1 MNPKDFAFKVPFSVF
16 VAGPSQSGK
25 TRFTQQILKH
35 IGKGILSKP
44 IKKIVYAYSKW
55 QPAFDEM
62 RENDASIMFY
72 EGLPTKEELTEWTKS
87 GEDLLLVLD
96 DLVYRVIQSFDYME
110 LFSICV
116 HHLKVSV
123 IFISQNLFPQGKY
136 SRVISLNCH
145 YLVLFKNPRDNFQ
158 MRYLATQLYP
168 RNTSYFLDAYEKAT
182 QNPYSYLLVDLSIRG
197 NKDYALRTGIFPG
210 DLLTVFIKS

>member
-1 MNPKDFAFKVPFSVF
+1 MNPKDFAFKVPYSVF
-16 VAGPSQSGK
+16 VAWPSQSGK

-35 IGKGILSKP
+35 IGRGILSKP

-62 RENDASIMFY
+62 RGNDSSIMFY

-96 DLVYRVIQSFDYME
+96 DLVYRVIQSFDCME
-110 LFSICV
+110 LFSIYV

-123 IFISQNLFPQGKY
+123 IFLSQNLFQQGKY
-136 SRVISLNCH
+136 SSVISLNCH
-145 YLVLFKNPRDNFQ
+145 YLVLLKTREITFK
-158 MRYLATQLYP
+158 
-168 RNTSYFLDAYEKAT
+168 
-182 QNPYSYLLVDLSIRG
+182 
-197 NKDYALRTGIFPG
+197 
-210 DLLTVFIKS
+210 

>member
-1 MNPKDFAFKVPFSVF
+1 MTPDEFALKVPFSVF
-16 VAGPSQSGK
+16 VSGPSQSGK
-25 TRFTQQILKH
+25 TRFTQRILNNVE
-35 IGKGILSKP
+35 KGVLSKP

-55 QPAFDEM
+55 QPAFQEM
-62 RENDASIMFY
+62 RDNDASMTFY
-72 EGLPTKEELTEWTKS
+72 EGLPTKEELTEWTKD

-110 LFSICV
+110 LFSIYV

-136 SRVISLNCH
+136 SRVISLNCQ

-158 MRYLATQLYP
+158 IRYLATQLYP
-168 RNTSYFLDAYEKAT
+168 RNTSYFLDAYDKAT
-182 QNPYSYLLVDLSIRG
+182 QKPYSYLLVDLSVSAKRE
-197 NKDYALRTGIFPG
+197 YALRTGIFPG
-210 DLLTVFIKS
+210 DLLSVFMKS